1 MAARHLGRAGR
12 GGEGGQRLHAFVR
25 DPARAAGKGEVQAF
39 GVRMET
45 WQMASQV
52 ETGHTQQEI
61 EDAIGTF
68 ALAATDANVALIG
81 WIGMLVALR
90 GAVIERAWVYT
101 GQGWVRT
108 DGFDN
113 WLAVLDN
120 ELFDV
125 RQDMQAISDARS
137 NTYDGELGYEC

>member
-1 MAARHLGRAGR
+1 
-12 GGEGGQRLHAFVR
+12 
-25 DPARAAGKGEVQAF
+25 
-39 GVRMET
+39 MET

-90 GAVIERAWVYT
+90 GAVIERAWVPT
-101 GQGWVRT
+101 GTAGTWVRT

-137 NTYDGELGYEC
+137 NTWDRELGYEC

>member
-1 MAARHLGRAGR
+1 
-12 GGEGGQRLHAFVR
+12 
-25 DPARAAGKGEVQAF
+25 
-39 GVRMET
+39 MET
-45 WQMASQV
+45 WQVAAQA
-52 ETGHTQQEI
+52 ETGHTLQEI
-61 EDAIGTF
+61 EDATRTV
-68 ALAATDANVALIG
+68 ALAATEDGVALIG

-90 GAVIERAWVYT
+90 GAVAERAWVYT

>member
-1 MAARHLGRAGR
+1 
-12 GGEGGQRLHAFVR
+12 
-25 DPARAAGKGEVQAF
+25 
-39 GVRMET
+39 
-45 WQMASQV
+45 MASQV
-52 ETGHTQQEI
+52 ETGHTLQEI

>member
-1 MAARHLGRAGR
+1 
-12 GGEGGQRLHAFVR
+12 
-25 DPARAAGKGEVQAF
+25 
-39 GVRMET
+39 
-45 WQMASQV
+45 MASQV

-68 ALAATDANVALIG
+68 ALAATEQNVALIG

>member
-1 MAARHLGRAGR
+1 
-12 GGEGGQRLHAFVR
+12 
-25 DPARAAGKGEVQAF
+25 
-39 GVRMET
+39 MET

-52 ETGHTQQEI
+52 ETWHTLQEI
-61 EDAIGTF
+61 EDVIGTF
-68 ALAATDANVALIG
+68 ALAATEDGVALIG

>member
-1 MAARHLGRAGR
+1 
-12 GGEGGQRLHAFVR
+12 
-25 DPARAAGKGEVQAF
+25 
-39 GVRMET
+39 
-45 WQMASQV
+45 
-52 ETGHTQQEI
+52 
-61 EDAIGTF
+61 
-68 ALAATDANVALIG
+68 
-81 WIGMLVALR
+81 MLVALR

-125 RQDMQAISDARS
+125 RQDMQAVSDARS

>member
-1 MAARHLGRAGR
+1 MAA
-12 GGEGGQRLHAFVR
+12 
-25 DPARAAGKGEVQAF
+25 
-39 GVRMET
+39 
-45 WQMASQV
+45 QV

>member
-1 MAARHLGRAGR
+1 
-12 GGEGGQRLHAFVR
+12 
-25 DPARAAGKGEVQAF
+25 
-39 GVRMET
+39 MET

-52 ETGHTQQEI
+52 ETGHTRQEI

-68 ALAATDANVALIG
+68 ALAATEAGVALIG

>member
-1 MAARHLGRAGR
+1 
-12 GGEGGQRLHAFVR
+12 
-25 DPARAAGKGEVQAF
+25 
-39 GVRMET
+39 
-45 WQMASQV
+45 MASQV

-68 ALAATDANVALIG
+68 ALAATADGVALIG